1 MDANFLQE
9 FADSEKLA
17 GELAAAGYRKTFSDG
32 DVILS
37 ENQYIKAIPI
47 VASGTMRVLRTD
59 PDGREILLYYIRSG
73 ESCIMSLL
81 GGLHHATSKVKA
93 IAEEQTEILFIPM
106 DKVSALI
113 RENPEWLEYIFRLY
127 HKRFEELLDVVNAI
141 AFKKMDERL
150 LAFLR
155 RKVQVTG
162 SSLLN
167 ITHEQIAGEMGT
179 ARVVISRLLKQMEDE
194 GLVKL
199 ERNRITLLSAA
210 V

>member
-47 VASGTMRVLRTD
+47 VTSGTMRVLRTD

-162 SSLLN
+162 NSLLN